1 MMINNVHS
9 GAMVGLLS
17 ISVFLIA
24 TGNSKSDCS
33 LSSADP
39 GDASDVVSDV
49 TGGSDMDSPQ
59 PDAAA
64 DAKPEELEVAIE
76 PELGVCTVKAVHPVT
91 CMCTV
96 KQKCSDGKYWTTD
109 SCDEVTGECTYIDPY
124 TCPTSQGCD
133 DGNACTIDCDDPLTG
148 QCVHLGKNC
157 DDSDVCTED
166 SCDFVSGEC
175 KHSGPNDMYGG
186 CGEFLSLCL
195 ENTCDPVKMLCGV
208 KPKCDD
214 GNLCTADSCDEGTGT
229 CSFVPGPDCVGF
241 NAIHQFNLYLDPPR
255 TTGQPGPV
263 VIGKIMLSA
272 QFIGNIQGIL
282 AMNLPEPGILCAPGM
297 IHNHWS
303 LRDGIKRI
311 LFDPVNSGF
320 VCRIPGWQRIKR
332 FPNAV
337 APIIRRLN
345 FTVAIG

>member
-76 PELGVCTVKAVHPVT
+76 PELGVCKVKAVHPVT

-229 CSFVPGPDCVGF
+229 CSFVPGPDCVACTKNGDCDDSVPCTQDYC
-241 NAIHQFNLYLDPPR
+241 AKEL
-255 TTGQPGPV
+255 
-263 VIGKIMLSA
+263 
-272 QFIGNIQGIL
+272 GICY
-282 AMNLPEPGILCAPGM
+282 NLPLVC
-297 IHNHWS
+297 N
-303 LRDGIKRI
+303 DGDCNTND
-311 LFDPVNSGF
+311 FCDPDDGQCVFKPKPAGWCGGSG
-320 VCRIPGWQRIKR
+320 
-332 FPNAV
+332 
-337 APIIRRLN
+337 
-345 FTVAIG
+345 